1 MYRSAKKAD
10 RSKNDL
16 HERDEGELERT
27 GQPLCIYEPYFGEGV
42 WPFLHRY
49 SLYRGIGLV
58 GCASFL
64 PASFSMSEFE
74 SENRL
79 ICSLT
84 IIP

>member
-1 MYRSAKKAD
+1 MYRSAKRAD

-58 GCASFL
+58 GCPEF
-64 PASFSMSEFE
+64 FSLFCFPCANLRMKME
-74 SENRL
+74 
-79 ICSLT
+79 
-84 IIP
+84 